1 MSKKIFEIAAYVA
14 VGGAIAGTV
23 VYAAKTVAASSGSGE
38 EATDNNEAL
47 LLKGR
52 DGLSQD
58 RTLLDAVIEPE
69 QLFRLVDSNET
80 NKLLDALDGLALLFR
95 EAQLSGS
102 PLLFA
107 KALRHKRS
115 GTAALDILLQVARRR
130 FPGRAADAADD
141 AEVLRK
147 AMTDYVHN
155 IQQSVSLA
163 RLEKVTENV

>member
-1 MSKKIFEIAAYVA
+1 MPKKIFEIVAYVA

-23 VYAAKTVAASSGSGE
+23 LYATKASGSGE
-38 EATDNNEAL
+38 EDTDNIETF

-52 DGLSQD
+52 DGLSRD

-69 QLFRLVDSNET
+69 QLFRLVDPKET
-80 NKLLDALDGLALLFR
+80 GKLLDALDGLALLFR

-115 GTAALDILLQVARRR
+115 GTAALDTLLQIARQR
-130 FPGRAADAADD
+130 FPARASDAADD
-141 AEVLRK
+141 ADVLRK

-163 RLEKVTENV
+163 RLESPIKNV